1 MHRSRHRSPI
11 LTFPFRTWQFTFP
24 AAGSVSYCW
33 LTAESSPGTALS
45 TELLLVAASI
55 HWLIIGR
62 YKVLPSL
69 ASIRSTLKG
78 LPSSKAPIRPPE
90 ASVATT
96 SQFISSFAQSY
107 FLHSPCAHKSHS
119 LRIFPGK
126 PTYNRTSMK
135 YSGPLNNI
143 MYMYFLFLMIF

>member
-1 MHRSRHRSPI
+1 M
-11 LTFPFRTWQFTFP
+11 
-24 AAGSVSYCW
+24 
-33 LTAESSPGTALS
+33 
-45 TELLLVAASI
+45 AASI
-55 HWLIIGR
+55 HWLIIGG

-143 MYMYFLFLMIF
+143 MYMYFLFLMIFLNNILFYLAYFIIRIKYIIHITYKSVLTIYVIGKASR